1 MIYAYVFTLCLQ
13 ICILL
18 HATFGYYIFNNVWP
32 AWFQV
37 WFQLDLNAF
46 QISHFCVLTINPR
59 TTPAG
64 FMFWLSVLLGSSLT
78 TLGNTYLLKFFFRV
92 WAQFSYPLL
101 ILQALAQNRSRI
113 CCRRKKVPKIFGRH
127 INHIQY
133 FIDQHY
139 SQMLKVD
146 S

>member
-13 ICILL
+13 ICSLL
-18 HATFGYYIFNNVWP
+18 HAAFGYYIFNNVWP
-32 AWFQV
+32 ACFQV

-46 QISHFCVLTINPR
+46 QISHFCVPTINPR

-78 TLGNTYLLKFFFRV
+78 NLGNTYLVKFFFRV
-92 WAQFSYPLL
+92 WAHFLYSLL
-101 ILQALAQNRSRI
+101 IY
-113 CCRRKKVPKIFGRH
+113 RRWRKIAVEFVAVKKVPKIFGRH

-146 S
+146 L